1 VKGIIKTTTAIPKG
15 AFFILFSGD
24 IQMPRGMVGVM
35 DIVQSIHEGF
45 YNVPKLYGSEVRE
58 HGKVTNFTSG
68 IKEGSKGLFY
78 GYYDGITGL
87 VREPLKGAKEEVRV
101 YLSNSSTRYK
111 QQLRDSSVPSK
122 ALQEAVGP
130 FRTP

>member
-1 VKGIIKTTTAIPKG
+1 M
-15 AFFILFSGD
+15 L
-24 IQMPRGMVGVM
+24 GVM

-45 YNVPKLYGSEVRE
+45 YNMPKLYGSEVRE

-87 VREPLKGAKEEVRV
+87 IREPLKGAKEEVRDAFTNSFKQYV
-101 YLSNSSTRYK
+101 NSSSGVYWRHQRLCTK
-111 QQLRDSSVPSK
+111 LLVLS
-122 ALQEAVGP
+122 ALALKYG
-130 FRTP
+130 